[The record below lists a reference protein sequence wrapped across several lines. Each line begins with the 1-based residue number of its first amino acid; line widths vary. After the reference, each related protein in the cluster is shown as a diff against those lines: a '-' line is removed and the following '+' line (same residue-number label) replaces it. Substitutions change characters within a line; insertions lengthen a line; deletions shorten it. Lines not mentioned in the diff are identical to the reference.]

1 MGERTYE
8 GLMQEAKRLRDA
20 GKLPKQ
26 PTKEQLIDFAY
37 GNTKIENP
45 KMTREIATRA
55 VTKLLEDQE
64 K

>member
-1 MGERTYE
+1 
-8 GLMQEAKRLRDA
+8 MQEAKRLRDA
-20 GKLPKQ
+20 GKLPKE

-55 VTKLLEDQE
+55 VTKLLEDQG